1 MNKTPR
7 TTIGLK
13 KVTWAK
19 LNKAR
24 APGQCYDGFL
34 CQLVELWERVH
45 SPDINYRFPPDGI
58 DVQNT
63 NTEYK
68 P

>member
-1 MNKTPR
+1 MKNTPR

-13 KVTWAK
+13 KATQAR

-34 CQLVELWERVH
+34 CQLVELWEKVH
-45 SPDINYRFPPDGI
+45 SPDMDFQWEPPVSQHPAD
-58 DVQNT
+58 
-63 NTEYK
+63 K